1 MDGDDRDDGILQTRL
16 GRKIV
21 LYLLFRFST
30 NIVKRSVDLNEQKKQ
45 EKLIKILVF
54 MKLLNLFLQ
63 VFNSTKM
70 VKMDK
75 IPKLDPRTIQ
85 GGGEGVTKVIE

>member
-30 NIVKRSVDLNEQKKQ
+30 NIVKRSVDLNE
-45 EKLIKILVF
+45 
-54 MKLLNLFLQ
+54 
-63 VFNSTKM
+63 
-70 VKMDK
+70 
-75 IPKLDPRTIQ
+75 
-85 GGGEGVTKVIE
+85 